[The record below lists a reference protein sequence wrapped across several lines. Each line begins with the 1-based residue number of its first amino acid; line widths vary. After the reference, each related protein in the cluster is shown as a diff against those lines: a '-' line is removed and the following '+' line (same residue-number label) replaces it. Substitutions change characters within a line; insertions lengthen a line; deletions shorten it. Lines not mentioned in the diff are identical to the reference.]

1 VDAKPSS
8 DVAFSETVKAVQTRL
23 GSRAGYARLEAR
35 GGFETSI
42 TADLAAFVEE
52 QISFFFATANAAGQP
67 YVQHRG
73 GPRGFLRV
81 LDEHTLAFA
90 DYRGNRQ
97 YISVGN
103 LEENPKVH
111 LFLMDYAHRRRVKI
125 WGEARVVDDDSELL
139 ARLVDAYDDGRP
151 ERAIVVRVVAW
162 DANCPQHIPQR
173 FEAADVAAALATRD
187 ARIASLEAEVAELRR
202 ARRS

>member
-1 VDAKPSS
+1 
-8 DVAFSETVKAVQTRL
+8 
-23 GSRAGYARLEAR
+23 
-35 GGFETSI
+35 
-42 TADLAAFVEE
+42 
-52 QISFFFATANAAGQP
+52 
-67 YVQHRG
+67 
-73 GPRGFLRV
+73 V